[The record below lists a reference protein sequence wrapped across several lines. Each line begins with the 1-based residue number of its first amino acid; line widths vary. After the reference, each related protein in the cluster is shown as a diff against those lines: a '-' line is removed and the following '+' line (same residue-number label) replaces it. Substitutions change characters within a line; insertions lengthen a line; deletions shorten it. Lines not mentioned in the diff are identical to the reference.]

1 MDFNL
6 EALLWYILA
15 TDCSFAFTVS
25 WFLKDWYDSSVPSIA
40 KHFPATKGW
49 SIVYLSPYPVVRF
62 CTYAGRRPALVKSP

>member
-1 MDFNL
+1 MELNI

-49 SIVYLSPYPVVRF
+49 SIVYLVLTLWLGFALMR
-62 CTYAGRRPALVKSP
+62 AGVLPW